1 VPHRPTKGGDSVA
14 QILLDY
20 GALALLSR
28 LGCGTLLTWV
38 LPCGVVP
45 MSIRSFVTAVVFDP
59 EAFAAT
65 DEAFAAAFEALDD
78 MGQPK

>member
-1 VPHRPTKGGDSVA
+1 
-14 QILLDY
+14 
-20 GALALLSR
+20 
-28 LGCGTLLTWV
+28 
-38 LPCGVVP
+38 